1 MEERNQHINTG
12 DYMVGLDIGTTKIS
26 VMIGRKN
33 QYGKLEILGTGRA
46 VSNGVA
52 RGIVANIDKTVD
64 SIKEAITEAKKKSG
78 IEIDEVF
85 VGIAGQHIKS
95 LQHRGELVRD
105 NIEIEIEK
113 ADIDKLKSN
122 MFKLITIPGEEVI
135 HVIPQEYTVD
145 GEDGIQDPK
154 GMAGVKLEAN
164 FHVITAQVGA
174 VRNIIRCV
182 EKAGLTPKELVL
194 EPFASAVATLDEDEL
209 REGVAL
215 VDIGGR
221 TTDVAIFLDN
231 IIRHTAVI
239 PFGGN
244 VITKDIKTGL
254 SILEKQAELLKIKF
268 GSAMYTEDQENVMVS
283 IPGLRGREP
292 KEIAVKNLSEIIGAQ
307 PIKGRH
313 INMESLYEYGSRRGF
328 WRIHKLFQEKKIPI
342 TIFGVGMALEKN
354 PDICNAIKDAG
365 YEVASHG
372 WRWIDY
378 QNIKKSEEKKHMK
391 LAIQTHKRIFGD
403 RPSGWYTG
411 RCSPNTRDLVM
422 EDGGFLYDSDSYS
435 DDLPY
440 WETRGKKKQL
450 IIPYTLDNNDMR
462 FATNQGFNT
471 GDHFFTYL
479 KDSFDALYEEGKT
492 NPKMMSVGLHCRI
505 VGKPG
510 RIQALKKF
518 LNYIKKHKNVWV
530 CKRVDIAKHWIKNY
544 SK

>member
-1 MEERNQHINTG
+1 
-12 DYMVGLDIGTTKIS
+12 
-26 VMIGRKN
+26 MIGYGSKDLKVKWPNNARLAVQIVLNYEEGAENCVLNGDKN
-33 QYGKLEILGTGRA
+33 SEI
-46 VSNGVA
+46 
-52 RGIVANIDKTVD
+52 
-64 SIKEAITEAKKKSG
+64 
-78 IEIDEVF
+78 F
-85 VGIAGQHIKS
+85 
-95 LQHRGELVRD
+95 
-105 NIEIEIEK
+105 
-113 ADIDKLKSN
+113 
-122 MFKLITIPGEEVI
+122 
-135 HVIPQEYTVD
+135 
-145 GEDGIQDPK
+145 
-154 GMAGVKLEAN
+154 
-164 FHVITAQVGA
+164 
-174 VRNIIRCV
+174 
-182 EKAGLTPKELVL
+182 
-194 EPFASAVATLDEDEL
+194 
-209 REGVAL
+209 
-215 VDIGGR
+215 
-221 TTDVAIFLDN
+221 
-231 IIRHTAVI
+231 
-239 PFGGN
+239 
-244 VITKDIKTGL
+244 
-254 SILEKQAELLKIKF
+254 
-268 GSAMYTEDQENVMVS
+268 
-283 IPGLRGREP
+283 
-292 KEIAVKNLSEIIGAQ
+292 LSEIIGAK
-307 PIKGRH
+307 PIKGRN
-313 INMESLYEYGSRRGF
+313 INMESLYEYGSRAGF
-328 WRIHKLFQEKKIPI
+328 WRLHKLFQTKKIPI
-342 TIFGVGMALEKN
+342 TVFGVGMALEKN

-471 GDHFFTYL
+471 GNHFFTYL